1 MLIVICYLLLGKNI
15 KEHIMAEIRSS
26 QDEMKNLL
34 DHKFISIHQH
44 LKTQSHDPLSVLKT
58 QIKAIASSLT
68 SLRENLG
75 HGFEMQQVL
84 VGKQQMNRD

>member
-1 MLIVICYLLLGKNI
+1 
-15 KEHIMAEIRSS
+15 MAEIRSS

-34 DHKFISIHQH
+34 DHKFIIIHQY

-58 QIKAIASSLT
+58 QIKAIASSFT

-84 VGKQQMNRD
+84 VGKQHMNRD